1 MFLGFIDWYSI
12 CWFVFIIFVFAFV
25 CIIFRIIMMSAFRQS
40 MSAFRTGMDW
50 NMPKALF
57 QLFQLLTVLRNHSI
71 QWKSSRITESIS
83 NDRLDLSEKQSLTT
97 DLIVNSCDLLLVKS
111 RIEGLTYLCPNNWI
125 MAPKAYQIWK

>member
-1 MFLGFIDWYSI
+1 
-12 CWFVFIIFVFAFV
+12 
-25 CIIFRIIMMSAFRQS
+25 MMSAFR
-40 MSAFRTGMDW
+40 AGMDW

-111 RIEGLTYLCPNNWI
+111 RIEGLTYLCPNNW
-125 MAPKAYQIWK
+125 MKAYQIWK